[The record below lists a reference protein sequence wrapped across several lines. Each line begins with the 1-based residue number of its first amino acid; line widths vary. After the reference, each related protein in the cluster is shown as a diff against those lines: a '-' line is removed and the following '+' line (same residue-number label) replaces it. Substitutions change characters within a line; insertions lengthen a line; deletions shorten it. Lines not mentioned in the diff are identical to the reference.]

1 MHRLRAC
8 IAALFCVSAGLFA
21 LYIAISGKRIAG
33 GVPLIPDA
41 WNQMLGRVMFAAGGI
56 VTLFIA
62 VLAFR
67 DMRAP
72 GSDADSPSKQA
83 PAD

>member
-1 MHRLRAC
+1 MHRLRAFV
-8 IAALFCVSAGLFA
+8 AALFCISAGLFA
-21 LYIAISGKRIAG
+21 LYIAISGERIAG

-41 WNQMLGRVMFAAGGI
+41 WNQMLGRVIFAAGG
-56 VTLFIA
+56 VFTLFIA
-62 VLAFR
+62 ALAFR

-83 PAD
+83 QAD